1 MKRIGIVWLTFILF
15 LTLLGA
21 CKNNNLN
28 GAKESLQETT
38 SKVTSEAEKKKIIC
52 TIFPI
57 YDWVR
62 EIIGDNTSSFDLT
75 CLIDNGVDLHNFNP
89 TAADIIDIQNS
100 DMFIYVGGES
110 DAWVSDVFDKVVEK
124 NVLRINL
131 LEVMGDRAKVE
142 EIKEGME
149 HEHEEEEH
157 ENEEHQHEEELDEH
171 VWLSLKNAKYLCNVI
186 KNNIIELDNANKNQY
201 EANYNKYSELLN
213 DLDNR
218 FAKAADLDG
227 GAVMLFGDRFPFR
240 YLFDDY
246 GINYYAAFSGCSA
259 ESEASFKTI
268 IFLAN
273 KVDELKLKHI
283 LRIEGSNDKIA
294 KTIIENTKSKDQDI
308 IIMNSMQGVSL
319 NEIKNGATYIGIM
332 QENLNA
338 FEKALK

>member
-21 CKNNNLN
+21 CNNNNLN

-186 KNNIIELDNANKNQY
+186 KNNIIELDNANKSQY

-218 FAKAADLDG
+218 FAEAADLDG

-240 YLFDDY
+240 YLLDDY

-259 ESEASFKTI
+259 ETEASFKTI
-268 IFLAN
+268 VFLAN

-283 LRIEGSNDKIA
+283 LKIEGSNGKIA
-294 KTIIENTKSKDQDI
+294 KTIIENTKEKNQDI
-308 IIMNSMQGVSL
+308 ITMNSMQAVTS
-319 NEIKNGATYIGIM
+319 NDIKNGVTYIGIM
-332 QENLNA
+332 QENLSA
-338 FEKALK
+338 FDSALK